1 MRHQGQLTEWND
13 ERGFGFVKPDQ
24 GGSRVFVHIKD
35 FSNRQVRPIG
45 GELLTYEVTVDA
57 QGRSRGTN
65 VAFASVRAASS
76 RSVSMP
82 GPGQVSL
89 VFMAIF
95 LGFVAGAVGIGRL
108 PPLVLI
114 AYGGMSIATFLA
126 YRFDKSAAAYA
137 QWRVS
142 ESSLHLLA
150 LLCGWPGAMLA
161 QRILR
166 HKTKKRSFQWF
177 FWSTVTLNCSVL
189 VWLLTPSGARVL
201 KWLAG
206 SL

>member
-35 FSNRQVRPIG
+35 FSNRQVRPI
-45 GELLTYEVTVDA
+45 
-57 QGRSRGTN
+57 
-65 VAFASVRAASS
+65 
-76 RSVSMP
+76 
-82 GPGQVSL
+82 
-89 VFMAIF
+89 
-95 LGFVAGAVGIGRL
+95 
-108 PPLVLI
+108 
-114 AYGGMSIATFLA
+114 GGMSIATFLA

-177 FWSTVTLNCSVL
+177 FWITVTLNCCVL